1 MLRKINLFTC
11 LLILCFKFLACNE
24 TQAKKE
30 KIKIKKGNHAKYVAR
45 VPRGAFS
52 KMQHTEEAHFSM
64 VFITPKVRAYL
75 KSKGKLDEANIPAWD
90 KSELLSIYVIPI
102 INQIDH
108 GTFTSTSYT
117 GGPAK
122 KIYFKDKKNE
132 AITCS
137 PLSEETIPLKGNN
150 LEYMYRT
157 YWRTGIAR
165 SHSIDIDDRGVIPFF
180 KAVYNK
186 DCLSK
191 LEKRRIYLESAGR
204 RHNLKEVRK
213 HKVPLVM
220 TPVTTLTKD
229 KISKKDLD
237 YLLGQI

>member
-1 MLRKINLFTC
+1 
-11 LLILCFKFLACNE
+11 
-24 TQAKKE
+24 
-30 KIKIKKGNHAKYVAR
+30 
-45 VPRGAFS
+45 
-52 KMQHTEEAHFSM
+52 
-64 VFITPKVRAYL
+64 
-75 KSKGKLDEANIPAWD
+75 
-90 KSELLSIYVIPI
+90 
-102 INQIDH
+102 
-108 GTFTSTSYT
+108 
-117 GGPAK
+117 
-122 KIYFKDKKNE
+122 
-132 AITCS
+132 
-137 PLSEETIPLKGNN
+137 
-150 LEYMYRT
+150 MYRT

-191 LEKRRIYLESAGR
+191 LEKPRIYLESAGR